1 MRHSIFRLNINVAEH
16 LTCQVDV
23 LEEPFVTWEFDSRSE
38 GGFLLGDPLSRVLEG
53 EVGEIVSFFNADFLL
68 DKHTVLRNDDDRVEM
83 LNINERHQSKKEVR
97 HTNVLQITFSL
108 SGEIIYVASSD
119 DLFTTTTVTAWNVLS
134 SKLIAEKK
142 FDVSWSSCNCLLAVK
157 GGVLIVSGMCTLQMW
172 NIELSKCVRC
182 WTNIGSVTDVFP
194 ISEERVACVTK
205 ERKVI
210 ILDTTSEE
218 ILSTI
223 QIGLTSYLL
232 ACNSKFQILTWD
244 KYGHSLRLSDR
255 TTTLWEKRFYMF
267 ENRVGRFSPAET
279 FVISCSEMY
288 SGAAVVLDA
297 VSGNTLHFLSIT
309 YHRLSVFDCQFVSDE
324 ECVFISKDDRLE
336 QWRVQ
341 LFNVTSG
348 DLLSNL
354 QLSPLRPRG
363 VSASPCKRLVAD
375 YQSDTKQG
383 YELIQVR
390 LPGDE
395 DSRKS
400 KW

>member
-1 MRHSIFRLNINVAEH
+1 M
-16 LTCQVDV
+16 
-23 LEEPFVTWEFDSRSE
+23 
-38 GGFLLGDPLSRVLEG
+38 
-53 EVGEIVSFFNADFLL
+53 L
-68 DKHTVLRNDDDRVEM
+68 DKHTVLRRDGDRIEM

-97 HTNVLQITFSL
+97 HTNVLQITFSV
-108 SGEIIYVASSD
+108 SGETIYVASSG
-119 DLFTTTTVTAWNVLS
+119 DLFVTTTVTAWNVS
-134 SKLIAEKK
+134 SSELIAEQKV
-142 FDVSWSSCNCLLAVK
+142 DVSFSSCNCLLAVK
-157 GGVLIVSGMCTLQMW
+157 GGVLIVSGMHTLQMW
-172 NIELSKCVRC
+172 NFDLSNCVRC
-182 WTNIGSVTDVFP
+182 WTNIGSVTDVLP
-194 ISEERVACVTK
+194 ISEERVACTTK

-232 ACNSKFQILTWD
+232 ACNSKFEILTWD
-244 KYGHSLRLSDR
+244 EDGYCLRLSDR
-255 TTTLWEKRFYMF
+255 KTALWEKEFYMF
-267 ENRVGRFSPAET
+267 ENRLGRFSPAET
-279 FVISCSEMY
+279 FVVSYSEMS
-288 SGAAVVLDA
+288 SGSGIVVLDA

-309 YHRLSVFDCQFVSDE
+309 YHLRLVFDCEFVSDE

-336 QWRVQ
+336 QWRVH
-341 LFNVTSG
+341 LFNVKSG

-354 QLSPLRPRG
+354 PLSYLQPSMPLTG
-363 VSASPCKRLVAD
+363 GGNCVAASLCKRLVAV

-383 YELIQVR
+383 YDLIQVR